1 MVHGCHDKIL
11 MKEESEKKKKLNG
24 KNLTT
29 IRCTQ
34 TTATHIHHQIVVHKR
49 KTSNSKNIRSFT
61 NTHTNQLRILQKCNA
76 VEPLAADKWCKYYV
90 YHLNTILRSNAHK
103 TKSNETDRVE
113 RERERKKN
121 STRCSHLNYI
131 QSFTSI
137 SYSIRCLFLMAF
149 IRSFVRSLIYEIT
162 FDGIWQRWNRL

>member
-1 MVHGCHDKIL
+1 
-11 MKEESEKKKKLNG
+11 MKREKKLNG

-90 YHLNTILRSNAHK
+90 YHLNTILRSKAHK

-113 RERERKKN
+113 RESEKKN

>member
-11 MKEESEKKKKLNG
+11 MKEESEKEKKKLNG

-61 NTHTNQLRILQKCNA
+61 NTHTNS
-76 VEPLAADKWCKYYV
+76 EY
-90 YHLNTILRSNAHK
+90 RSVM
-103 TKSNETDRVE
+103 RL
-113 RERERKKN
+113 
-121 STRCSHLNYI
+121 SHSPPINDVNIMYI
-131 QSFTSI
+131 T
-137 SYSIRCLFLMAF
+137 
-149 IRSFVRSLIYEIT
+149 
-162 FDGIWQRWNRL
+162 